1 MAQVASR
8 PTSVPQLT
16 DHQLHRVLSRFP
28 WRRRKP
34 RASRRGRTPI
44 GFRTRE
50 GQQLWADPAD
60 LASYE
65 DPGPAL
71 VCVALHG
78 DSTGHALMR
87 SLVRH
92 HAAGAGIDLP
102 DAVPAVTTKGL
113 EVLDQLIDR
122 AGLDPEAPVGA
133 HSIRE
138 VLAAT
143 WAIAAATEPD

>member
-1 MAQVASR
+1 MPHVNDY
-8 PTSVPQLT
+8 QL
-16 DHQLHRVLSRFP
+16 QRVLTRFP

-34 RASRRGRTPI
+34 RSGARGRPPI

-60 LASYE
+60 LAKFD

-71 VCVALHG
+71 VCVAMHG
-78 DSTGHALMR
+78 DSTGHALVR

-92 HAAGAGIDLP
+92 HATDIGVELP
-102 DAVPAVTTKGL
+102 PAIPDVTKKGL
-113 EVLDQLIDR
+113 EVIDRLIDR
-122 AGLDPEAPVGA
+122 AGLDPDAPVGP
-133 HSIRE
+133 HPIRD

-143 WAIAAATEPD
+143 WAIAAATDDSVGAA

>member
-1 MAQVASR
+1 MAQIDDYR
-8 PTSVPQLT
+8 
-16 DHQLHRVLSRFP
+16 LHRVLTRFP

-34 RASRRGRTPI
+34 RTGKRGRPAI
-44 GFRTRE
+44 GYKTRE

-60 LASYE
+60 LASFE

-71 VCVALHG
+71 VCVAIHG
-78 DSTGHALMR
+78 DPSGHALVR

-92 HAAGAGIDLP
+92 HASDIGVVLP
-102 DAVPAVTTKGL
+102 PTVPDVTRKGL

-122 AGLDPEAPVGA
+122 AGLDPTAPVGA
-133 HSIRE
+133 HPIRE

-143 WAIAAATEPD
+143 WAIAAATDEAAPNP